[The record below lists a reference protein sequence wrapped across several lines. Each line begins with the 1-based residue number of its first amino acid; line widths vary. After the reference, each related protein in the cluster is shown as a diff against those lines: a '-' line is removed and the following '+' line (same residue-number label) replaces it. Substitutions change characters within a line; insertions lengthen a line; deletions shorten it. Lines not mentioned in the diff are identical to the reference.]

1 MSKKKDSRV
10 TIANWLAI
18 IGLAAIAV
26 VVFFGFLLKS
36 EDGTIGVPAILTALI
51 VAGLTFFLVM
61 SIKAKSADNNPEKWK
76 FIEWGA
82 LAGYLA
88 VAALSAPA
96 FLHFMGVFSNKEK
109 LQAMANEEVSAL
121 LAVYDD
127 YDKQR
132 TTQISNAANTYLE
145 YNNKYKP
152 ANGPISEIENLQIT
166 NLKQWQSDSETITSM
181 KKEAEKLKEMK
192 NSIDSWKLLELSKIA
207 KDLADEDTIIK
218 SKIEEKIKQFGTEHQ
233 LIPVI
238 NKNPYSYGGL
248 YQFKIKDGPSP
259 RFADA
264 LRNNSGTSVLG
275 WVLLVVAHLLV
286 LLCYVVTRRANYVRP
301 KNNTSVTGI
310 DL

>member
-51 VAGLTFFLVM
+51 VAVLTFFLVM

-109 LQAMANEEVSAL
+109 LQAMANEEVDSML
-121 LAVYDD
+121 KIYGEYDR
-127 YDKQR
+127 QR
-132 TTQISNAANTYLE
+132 TLAIQQADQNYINYNT
-145 YNNKYKP
+145 KYKP
-152 ANGPISEIENLQIT
+152 ANGPISKIENLVT
-166 NLKQWQSDSETITSM
+166 NYKQWKQDLEDLTSM
-181 KKEAEKLKEMK
+181 KSEADKLNEMK
-192 NSIDSWKLLELSKIA
+192 NSIDSWKLLELSEIA
-207 KDLADEDTIIK
+207 KDLAEEDIK
-218 SKIEEKIKQFGTEHQ
+218 SKIEAKINEFGTKNF
-233 LIPVI
+233 IPVI
-238 NKNPYSYGGL
+238 KTNPYGYGGL
-248 YQFKIKDGPSP
+248 YSFNIKSGPSP
-259 RFADA
+259 QFADA

>member
-36 EDGTIGVPAILTALI
+36 EDGTIAVPAILTAAI
-51 VAGLTFFLVM
+51 VVGLTFFLVM

-82 LAGYLA
+82 LAGYIA

-109 LQAMANEEVSAL
+109 LQAMANEEVNAL
-121 LAVYDD
+121 LEVYKDYHSQQKNAVDNFYNRYQDAMNSPKEKDIKTFFNIKNIDSWRNNALNKTSLEDD
-127 YDKQR
+127 VTEIND
-132 TTQISNAANTYLE
+132 IL
-145 YNNKYKP
+145 
-152 ANGPISEIENLQIT
+152 SEIN
-166 NLKQWQSDSETITSM
+166 
-181 KKEAEKLKEMK
+181 
-192 NSIDSWKLLELSKIA
+192 SWKLLKLSYIA
-207 KDLADEDTIIK
+207 QQLADKDVCVK
-218 SKIEEKIKQFGTEHQ
+218 SEIEEKIASFANDSPK

-238 NKNPYSYGGL
+238 SRAPNYTWQGL
-248 YQFKIKDGPSP
+248 YKFKIKEGPSP
-259 RFADA
+259 DFADA